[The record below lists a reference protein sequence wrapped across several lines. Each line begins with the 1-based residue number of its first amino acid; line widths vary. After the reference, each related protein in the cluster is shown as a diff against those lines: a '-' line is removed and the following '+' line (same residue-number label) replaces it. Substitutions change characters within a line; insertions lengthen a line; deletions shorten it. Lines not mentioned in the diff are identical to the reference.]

1 MTFWSDVALGGLDK
15 SIIFVTNNA
24 TKSRKNYK
32 KKFDKLGIDATVV

>member
-1 MTFWSDVALGGLDK
+1 MGADLALGGTEK

-24 TKSRKNYK
+24 TKSRKEYK